1 MRLPAVIFRPE
12 PAALAVLSARALL
25 VATLV
30 VGAASAAI
38 PETAAPAI
46 AAEAAPTTQELLA
59 SPEGNRI
66 AAARDRVLP
75 VVVSILTVR
84 QDYRQGGPSLSVSSG
99 SGTVVSAAG
108 HIATNA
114 HVTQNGKSFR
124 VVFADGR
131 ELPAKLVGTD
141 TLSDLAVLQ
150 VQPPA
155 PEKFAYAEFARQ
167 LDLKPGD
174 TVLAMGAP
182 WGLSNSM
189 SAGVV
194 NNPRRLLVSLF
205 DDEAEYE
212 DSLSEDEPTGRYY
225 AWIQHDASIAPGNS
239 GGPLVDMSG
248 RIVGVN
254 TRGMIVGGDLAFAI
268 PGAEAGRIV
277 RDLIDKGRVDRVSLG
292 FRLRSLKGTSFTEG
306 LLVNA
311 VERGSAPEKAGLQA
325 GDRIV
330 SLNGQAITALQPIDV
345 PRVQQYIAE
354 LPIDSL
360 VTLRV
365 ERDGKQ
371 RDLQIKALAQP
382 RERGKEMALAA
393 YGMSASELTPAM
405 GRRRNLEARAGV
417 LVTGVRPGG
426 PAAVARPEI
435 EAGAVISAVNGKP
448 VRTLG
453 DLLAAAAGAGE
464 DKPLVLRL
472 ENNGEQRLSLLKP
485 VFGDQAREPL
495 PELPKSWVGVEVQP
509 FTGSLAR
516 ETGLPGP
523 GFRIARLYPGSPLGQ
538 AGAKVGDLLVAIDGQ
553 PLKPGNDIS
562 AEEFDQRVH
571 DLSVGTRAHFAAMR
585 DGKPQAFDIAVLPS
599 PVDTSGLRTLA
610 VARLRAQLREIG
622 FYDRVEMKLPTD
634 GQGVFIDGVES
645 GGAAGLAHLKRG
657 DIITRLGN
665 DAVSTPNELSKAL
678 EEALAAPGTGL
689 IPLQVIRGN
698 QTRILYLERY
708 WLNADAPEPR

>member
-1 MRLPAVIFRPE
+1 MPPTAAVTI
-12 PAALAVLSARALL
+12 
-25 VATLV
+25 VAK
-30 VGAASAAI
+30 AASTVADQAV
-38 PETAAPAI
+38 PESAD
-46 AAEAAPTTQELLA
+46 
-59 SPEGNRI
+59 SNRI

-84 QDYRQGGPSLSVSSG
+84 QDYRQGEPSLSVSSG
-99 SGTVVSAAG
+99 SGTVVSADG
-108 HIATNA
+108 HVATNA

-150 VQPPA
+150 VQAPS
-155 PEKFAYAEFARQ
+155 PEKFAYAEFASR
-167 LDLKPGD
+167 LDLKAGD

-239 GGPLVDMSG
+239 GGPLVDLSG

-268 PGAEAGRIV
+268 PGTEAGNIV
-277 RDLIDKGRVDRVSLG
+277 RSLIEKGRVDRVSLG
-292 FRLRSLKGTSFTEG
+292 FRLRSLKGTAFTEG
-306 LLVNA
+306 VLVNA
-311 VERGSAPEKAGLQA
+311 VERGSPPEKVGLQA
-325 GDRIV
+325 GDRV
-330 SLNGQAITALQPIDV
+330 LSLNGKAITALQPIDV
-345 PRVQQYIAE
+345 PQLQQTIAE
-354 LPIDSL
+354 LPIDSII
-360 VTLRV
+360 TLRV

-371 RDLQIKALAQP
+371 RDLRLKALAQT
-382 RERGKEMALAA
+382 RERGKELALAA
-393 YGMSASELTPAM
+393 YGFSGSELTPEM
-405 GRRRNLEARAGV
+405 GRRRNLDARSGV

-435 EAGAVISAVNGKP
+435 EVGAVISAVNGKP
-448 VRTLG
+448 VSTFA
-453 DLLAAAAGAGE
+453 DLLGQAAATVE
-464 DKPLVLRL
+464 DKPLVLQL
-472 ENNGEQRLSLLKP
+472 ESNGEQRLSLLKP
-485 VFGDQAREPL
+485 IFGDQARDPL

-509 FTGSLAR
+509 FTGSLAK
-516 ETGLPGP
+516 EIGLPSA
-523 GFRIARLYPGSPLGQ
+523 GFRIARIYPGSPLGK
-538 AGAKVGDLLVAIDGQ
+538 AGARVGDLLVAIDGE

-562 AEEFDQRVH
+562 SEDFDQRVH
-571 DLSVGTRAHFAAMR
+571 DLTVDTRARFSALR
-585 DGKPQAFDIAVLPS
+585 DGEPQQFDIAVLPS

-610 VARLRAQLREIG
+610 VARLRAQLRELG
-622 FYDRVEMKLPTD
+622 FYDRVAMKLSTD
-634 GQGVFIDGVES
+634 REGVFIDGVES

-657 DIITRLGN
+657 DVITRLGN
-665 DAVSTPNELSKAL
+665 NAVTTPTELSREL
-678 EEALAAPGTGL
+678 EQALAAPGAGL

-708 WLNADAPEPR
+708 WLNADAPESR